1 MLYRSRARI
10 DIGRLQPASALIGDI
25 IESVIDVTG
34 TYLLVNGK
42 WGLPK
47 MGVVSGAI
55 AYMVSAI
62 TIATAYNLRSYYHPV
77 YQHYQLYH
85 FSWQEFKKCFYS
97 PEFKILLWGGLH
109 IAFKFSIVNIT
120 FILTTQLCRLSGSAA
135 LIGLQAAG
143 AYAYVVSLP
152 IGGFSEATSVL
163 IGQLFKNNWNDA
175 RKIGHFTILIGC
187 FFSCLCA
194 AALFI
199 FINPIAK
206 IFMDDKAHAKDFQTV
221 KTFLRIQAIMEIVNS
236 MGNTGASVLSGCLET
251 RYPFLLSLL
260 FIFILNSMLATSVF
274 FAFDRNPMMMYA
286 VQLVGFTL
294 VSSGVLRHWKKQAEN
309 QIHSFFSPPKQSES
323 PRHPAGNDPLPIE
336 NHNQLM
342 HTI

>member
-1 MLYRSRARI
+1 MSTLQQPSNTAESPFKILSRSAPLLVCRGIVIGGLQFFAKRAVFAQADESLLPTYAIYSAIEGLIFILVFRGFRIISAKAAYLHAKEIESHAHLTAFNATEMGVLYRQGVLLGGALMIPAFFLCISAPSIFRLTNQSDETIKNSAPYFFYGFIGYAADMLYRSRARI

-143 AYAYVVSLP
+143 AY
-152 IGGFSEATSVL
+152 
-163 IGQLFKNNWNDA
+163 
-175 RKIGHFTILIGC
+175 
-187 FFSCLCA
+187 
-194 AALFI
+194 
-199 FINPIAK
+199 
-206 IFMDDKAHAKDFQTV
+206 
-221 KTFLRIQAIMEIVNS
+221 
-236 MGNTGASVLSGCLET
+236 
-251 RYPFLLSLL
+251 
-260 FIFILNSMLATSVF
+260 
-274 FAFDRNPMMMYA
+274 
-286 VQLVGFTL
+286 
-294 VSSGVLRHWKKQAEN
+294 
-309 QIHSFFSPPKQSES
+309 
-323 PRHPAGNDPLPIE
+323 
-336 NHNQLM
+336 
-342 HTI
+342 